1 MNVEWRCKVDRM
13 RLYILDRHAE
23 EGGRGGT
30 VPKDVARI
38 LLHTRIQPRDI
49 KDVAKQENLDQSAI

>member
-1 MNVEWRCKVDRM
+1 MDRM